1 MILNLLYLAHIFLL
15 LLNSILPFF
24 YRSSLMVYK

>member
-1 MILNLLYLAHIFLL
+1 MILNLLCLKHVFLL

-24 YRSSLMVYK
+24 YRSSLTV